1 VVGSRQTANMATVG
15 GNLCNAAPSAD
26 TAPPL
31 LVLGAKARILGPRGE
46 RLLPLEEFFLGPGR
60 TVLEHGEVLVEVL
73 LPPPLPRSASAYR
86 RHTPRQCMD
95 IAVVGVAAFLAL
107 DEAGEKIAE
116 ARIALGAVAPT
127 PIRAHRAEALLV
139 GRPASPEVLG
149 EAALMARE
157 EASPISDVRGSAQFR
172 RYLVGVMTE
181 AVLEEALSRARGR

>member
-1 VVGSRQTANMATVG
+1 
-15 GNLCNAAPSAD
+15 
-26 TAPPL
+26 
-31 LVLGAKARILGPRGE
+31 
-46 RLLPLEEFFLGPGR
+46 
-60 TVLEHGEVLVEVL
+60 
-73 LPPPLPRSASAYR
+73 
-86 RHTPRQCMD
+86 MD